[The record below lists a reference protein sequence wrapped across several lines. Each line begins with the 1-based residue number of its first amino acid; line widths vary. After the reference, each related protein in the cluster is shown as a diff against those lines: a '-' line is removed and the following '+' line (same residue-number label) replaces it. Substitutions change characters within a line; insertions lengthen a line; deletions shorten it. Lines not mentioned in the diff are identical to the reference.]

1 MNFSFVFNSPKEQE
15 KKKKTDLQAIGEKVT
30 SFFWDVAPEH
40 GFEMR
45 EGQQDMSFE
54 IVDALI
60 HDQHFAVE
68 AGVGIGKSFG
78 YLVPVLLYNKKM
90 KKPVIVATST
100 IALQEQLWDDVHDV
114 MPLLNTDPEVILAKG
129 QTHYLCHKRANE
141 YLSMDGAVIPKELA
155 DGIEEG
161 FQERKQFP
169 PFLPQNIW
177 DKVNIQRFSMR
188 NCGPCEKKCLYYAI
202 RSQLRYTDGIVL
214 CNQDF
219 LTAHLRQIRRGQDGL
234 INRDAD
240 LIVVDEAHNLDDK
253 VRSATTE
260 RINQGKI
267 LGLIKSAT
275 NEVKPSDRQNV
286 YAEANEAQRAIRT
299 FFDCLKAQVQQQIN
313 NAQQD
318 MRYADRFFFDDSA
331 ESIDLLRSMVD
342 ATKNAALSIQIYA
355 SFEYHGRSTAA
366 SDDLDELTE
375 NLTEMIEELDD
386 YLLWIERKGSQA
398 ELVYCPKNTREFTKR
413 LYFSGKAR
421 TILTSATLTNTTEGS
436 LEDQYAYFISNTG
449 FPTDEHGC
457 LSEPK
462 PSPYPYDEH
471 SMIYYCDDLPHPT
484 KEHEAFIEQGVQRLL
499 EVLDISGGKAL
510 VLFTAKSDMED
521 VYSIL
526 SQKELPYKVLMQQSG
541 SSQDQVLKEFRENT
555 NSVLLGT
562 GAYWE
567 GISIEGKSLSN
578 VVIFRLPFPVPDPII
593 NYKASI
599 ADDALMDVN
608 VPEMVIKL
616 KQGIGRLIRNFTDTG
631 IVCIIDRRLRDEPA
645 ERYHDI
651 AWSSLPIKNRTK
663 SLDELR
669 RFYEGLSSANSE
681 TAK

>member
-30 SFFWDVAPEH
+30 SFFGDVAPEH

-398 ELVYCPKNTREFTKR
+398 ELVYCPKNTREITKR

-541 SSQDQVLKEFRENT
+541 SSQDQVLKEFRKNT

>member
-398 ELVYCPKNTREFTKR
+398 ELVYCPKNTREITKR

-669 RFYEGLSSANSE
+669 RFYNSLPAAHNE
-681 TAK
+681 TER